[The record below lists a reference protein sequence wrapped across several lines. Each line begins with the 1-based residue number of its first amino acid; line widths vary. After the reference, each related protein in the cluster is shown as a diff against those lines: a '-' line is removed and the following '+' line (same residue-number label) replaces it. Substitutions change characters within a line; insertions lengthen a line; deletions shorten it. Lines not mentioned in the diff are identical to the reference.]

1 MPSKGPVKIVWQI
14 IFIFIPIVDL
24 WAFYR
29 IKKLRKF
36 LLMVWIPE
44 TVITTV
50 IVIFIYGLIV
60 AAAVFGGPNILN
72 DQTPSGKAVND
83 ELTKNSII
91 LYIVETGFTILSI
104 YLIYKWSKE
113 WNKQFPSSGNV
124 NP

>member
-14 IFIFIPIVDL
+14 IFIFVPVVDL

-29 IKKLRKF
+29 IKKFRKF
-36 LLMVWIPE
+36 VLMVWIPE
-44 TVITTV
+44 IVITMVV
-50 IVIFIYGLIV
+50 ITPIILAEVEQTLNGNPMLGDQFIMETIV
-60 AAAVFGGPNILN
+60 
-72 DQTPSGKAVND
+72 
-83 ELTKNSII
+83 

-113 WNKQFPSSGNV
+113 WNKQFPSSGNI

>member
-14 IFIFIPIVDL
+14 IFIFIPVVDL

-36 LLMVWIPE
+36 VLMVWIPE
-44 TVITTV
+44 IVITMV
-50 IVIFIYGLIV
+50 IITPIILAEVEQTLNGNPMLGDQFIME
-60 AAAVFGGPNILN
+60 
-72 DQTPSGKAVND
+72 T
-83 ELTKNSII
+83 II

-113 WNKQFPSSGNV
+113 WNKQFPSSGSV

>member
-14 IFIFIPIVDL
+14 IFIFIPVLDL

-36 LLMVWIPE
+36 ALMVWIPE
-44 TVITTV
+44 IVITIAIITP
-50 IVIFIYGLIV
+50 IVMANVEQTLNGNHMVGDEFIV
-60 AAAVFGGPNILN
+60 ETIL
-72 DQTPSGKAVND
+72 
-83 ELTKNSII
+83 

-113 WNKQFPSSGNV
+113 WNKQFPDTSKVS
-124 NP
+124 P